1 MSCFYCDGAGY
12 RLQWTRRGVGTGTHP
27 STILWAEHSDVE
39 GLIEKEEEV
48 MDDPS
53 RKYAAYADPQHAI
66 ESLNEKEGE

>member
-1 MSCFYCDGAGY
+1 
-12 RLQWTRRGVGTGTHP
+12 
-27 STILWAEHSDVE
+27 
-39 GLIEKEEEV
+39 LIEKEEEV